1 MKVLCTDRN
10 CIGAAL
16 TVGKEYDVTKE
27 TEIYYYM
34 VDDAGKVTGFYKDH
48 FEPINTYSLTLSEDE
63 MSVLVIISGSVLGN
77 DKNNPRE
84 HATSAHFK
92 LRNALGVRDCTELR
106 EYNMTTRNN
115 SYIEFKDYPATKTPQ
130 QLKIEEL
137 EATINEAQRQLQEL
151 KGL

>member
-1 MKVLCTDRN
+1 MLKNLYQIVLT
-10 CIGAAL
+10 
-16 TVGKEYDVTKE
+16 
-27 TEIYYYM
+27 
-34 VDDAGKVTGFYKDH
+34 
-48 FEPINTYSLTLSEDE
+48 EDE

-77 DKNNPRE
+77 NKNNPRE

-92 LRNALGVRDCTELR
+92 LKKTLGVRDCTELR
-106 EYNMTTRNN
+106 EYNMTT
-115 SYIEFKDYPATKTPQ
+115 SYIEFKDYPVTKTPQ